1 MRCPVRAIR
10 GYLINVIFEAYLMN
24 VSNVR
29 LRRMSSLDDM
39 LFEACITYAPTPH
52 TTLGTPMYAAHIYIV
67 DDMLFEA
74 YLINVIHDVSHQ
86 CDIGHC
92 DMRRISR

>member
-1 MRCPVRAIR
+1 MIYIYVDMRCPVRAIR

-52 TTLGTPMYAAHIYIV
+52 TTLGTPMYAAHIYIAV
-67 DDMLFEA
+67 
-74 YLINVIHDVSHQ
+74 HQ
-86 CDIGHC
+86 HRAPSI
-92 DMRRISR
+92 